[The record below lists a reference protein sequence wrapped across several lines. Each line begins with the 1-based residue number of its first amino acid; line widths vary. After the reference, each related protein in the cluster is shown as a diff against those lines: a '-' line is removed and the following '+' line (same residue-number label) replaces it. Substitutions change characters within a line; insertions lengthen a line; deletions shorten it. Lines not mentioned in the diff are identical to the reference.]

1 MLPDLVAQWRYSWR
15 RGSNAATA
23 TGSVLAGLAL
33 QKAEEDGVAI
43 DEEHN
48 RSSHAKKPPS
58 SLAQSTTGPN
68 ICNTCVKS
76 RRPERTARGTGR
88 LRYRV
93 RYLRLAGP
101 SAHL

>member
-58 SLAQSTTGPN
+58 TVAGRGKISEPST
-68 ICNTCVKS
+68 V
-76 RRPERTARGTGR
+76 GTSN
-88 LRYRV
+88 LDWRYFE
-93 RYLRLAGP
+93 YY
-101 SAHL
+101 

>member
-1 MLPDLVAQWRYSWR
+1 MEYQRLTVLPDLVAQWRYSWR

-68 ICNTCVKS
+68 ICNTC
-76 RRPERTARGTGR
+76 
-88 LRYRV
+88 
-93 RYLRLAGP
+93 
-101 SAHL
+101 